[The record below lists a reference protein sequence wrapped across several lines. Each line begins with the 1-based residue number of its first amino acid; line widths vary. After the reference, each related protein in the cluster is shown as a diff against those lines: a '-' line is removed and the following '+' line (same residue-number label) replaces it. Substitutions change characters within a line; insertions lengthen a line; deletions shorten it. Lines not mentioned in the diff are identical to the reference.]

1 MSFLSY
7 LYLLYENEQG
17 RKRAQAPK
25 KILYVSFGFRPNSD
39 QKKTL
44 NDNFKYI
51 IIVILANV
59 NAPNT

>member
-17 RKRAQAPK
+17 RKRAQAPNKYSMCPLVSDPILTK
-25 KILYVSFGFRPNSD
+25 K
-39 QKKTL
+39 KKL